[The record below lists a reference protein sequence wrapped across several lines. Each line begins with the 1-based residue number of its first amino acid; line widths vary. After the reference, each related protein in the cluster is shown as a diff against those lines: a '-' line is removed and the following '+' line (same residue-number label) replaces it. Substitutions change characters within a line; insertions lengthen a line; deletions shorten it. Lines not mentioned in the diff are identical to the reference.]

1 MIETSTLGGPL
12 IATLQYSVSVF
23 SARFF
28 VFHSVYLIRSHDPYP
43 SDERGREVRRNK
55 NEATR
60 MHFLLCKGEKAI
72 REPFRCSEVHP
83 HSCTP
88 RNVCYSDTP
97 SWWHIPSPTSH
108 PRSIHTEQPASTTVW
123 SHDEGLVASPIL
135 HWVYD
140 PIQTAIETRVTQELL
155 ALSSTEYTGG
165 EGSTRETN
173 GKKAA
178 LRSYSTDSSS
188 NEPRSLFVTALQCDY
203 LPLLLDLEHV

>member
-1 MIETSTLGGPL
+1 MRHLLSEDPL

-88 RNVCYSDTP
+88 RNVCYSDIP
-97 SWWHIPSPTSH
+97 SWWHIPSPTSD

-165 EGSTRETN
+165 EGSTERLT
-173 GKKAA
+173 GRRPLCAA
-178 LRSYSTDSSS
+178 ILQ
-188 NEPRSLFVTALQCDY
+188 TALPMNPFPIRY
-203 LPLLLDLEHV
+203 RSPMRLPPTTTRSGTCLK